1 MSDAVKSLKLHS
13 PLRGWCASLD
23 ETPDEVFAQRFLGDG
38 VAIDPT
44 GDTLYAPCDGEV
56 ASVASSKHAV
66 ALRAEN
72 GVEILLHVGIDTV
85 ALGGNGFEALVQ
97 PGARVGRGDPLL
109 KFDLD
114 VLARGA
120 KSLITPMLITNG
132 DRFAVANACV
142 GVAVEVGDAL
152 FDVVATG
159 AAVAAS
165 SGGTTQEQTLR
176 FVVSLEHGIHAR
188 PAALIAN
195 FAKAQSLE
203 ITIAA
208 HGRSANARSAVS
220 LMALGVKHG
229 DEIAL
234 TARGDAAA
242 ALEQMKQVIVGIK
255 EAPSAGAHAGSANNV
270 AAALGRS
277 AARADQARTR
287 SGFVASGAESPRA
300 KESGGESAGGAQPA
314 RELGGQSASGAQAA
328 KEPGGQAPIGK
339 EATGD
344 SRSGGVERNVS
355 AAAGFNRQRGVIAS
369 RGLAVGRAISLKAAE
384 IAVVEAG
391 KGIAHE
397 SAGFERARAEV
408 RARLNQLAQ
417 HSQGA
422 AKDVITA
429 HLEFIDDWELVA
441 SARRAISRGKSAAF
455 AWRRA
460 VRDSA
465 DTLRALGDPR
475 MSERVDDLIDLES
488 QVLLAL
494 SGEAP
499 VTIPQLPDRSI
510 LVAEDLKPSQLVSLD
525 STKLAGIC
533 LAAGGPTSHVAILAA
548 AMGVPALVA
557 LGESVLSIE
566 DGAWLVLDAEQGNLT
581 ISPDQ
586 VALAAA
592 EQTLTQRKQR
602 QQSERAAA
610 HVDCRTADGERIEV
624 FANLGSVAE
633 AQVAVAHGAEGCGLL
648 RTEFLFLDRDSPP
661 SEDEQLQQYQGI
673 ASALENRP
681 LVIRTLDIG
690 GDKPIPYLPLPAEE
704 NPALGLRGVRTSLW
718 RPDLLRVQLR
728 AILRVQPVEQCRVL
742 LPMITDPA
750 EIRAVR
756 RMLDEVRRELS
767 ITSPVQVGA
776 MIETPA
782 SAVIAGRIAR
792 EVDFLSIGT
801 NDLTQYTLAMDRG
814 HAELAHRIDG
824 LHPAVLNLIAMTVD
838 AAEEQDK
845 LVAVCGGLASEP
857 AAVPI
862 LIGLGVRELSVVPT
876 LVPQLKSLIRTVT
889 VEACR
894 SLAQRAL
901 AMDTAEAVRALA
913 NEAMTPARGL
923 LAAE

>member
-1 MSDAVKSLKLHS
+1 MSSSANLLKLHS

-44 GDTLYAPCDGEV
+44 GDTLHAPCDGEIV
-56 ASVASSKHAV
+56 SVAASKHAV

-72 GVEILLHVGIDTV
+72 GAEILLHVGIDTV
-85 ALGGNGFEALVQ
+85 ALGGNGFETLVQ
-97 PGARVGRGDPLL
+97 PGARVSRGQPLL
-109 KFDLD
+109 KLDLD

-132 DRFAVANACV
+132 DRFAMANACV

-159 AAVAAS
+159 TNAAAAS
-165 SGGTTQEQTLR
+165 SGAEQEQALS
-176 FVVSLEHGIHAR
+176 FVVPLEHGIHAR

-195 FAKAQSLE
+195 FAKTQAGE
-203 ITIAA
+203 ITVSA

-229 DEIAL
+229 DEMTLI
-234 TARGDAAA
+234 ARGAGAATV
-242 ALEQMKQVIVGIK
+242 LEQLKQLVLNIK
-255 EAPSAGAHAGSANNV
+255 EAPHVGEAKALAQNAVSV
-270 AAALGRS
+270 AAS
-277 AARADQARTR
+277 PP
-287 SGFVASGAESPRA
+287 ASS
-300 KESGGESAGGAQPA
+300 
-314 RELGGQSASGAQAA
+314 
-328 KEPGGQAPIGK
+328 
-339 EATGD
+339 
-344 SRSGGVERNVS
+344 
-355 AAAGFNRQRGVIAS
+355 NRLRGVIAS
-369 RGLAVGRAISLKAAE
+369 RGLAVGRAVTLKAAE

-391 KGIAHE
+391 RGIAHE
-397 SAGFERARAEV
+397 SAEFERAREEV
-408 RARLNQLAQ
+408 RTRLNQLAQ

-422 AKDVITA
+422 AKEVITA

-499 VTIPQLPDRSI
+499 AAIPQLPDRAI
-510 LVAEDLKPSQLVSLD
+510 LVADDLKPSQLVSLD
-525 STKLAGIC
+525 ATRLAGIC

-557 LGESVLSIE
+557 LGQSVLSIE
-566 DGAWLVLDAEQGNLT
+566 DGAWLVLDAEQGALT

-610 HVDCRTADGERIEV
+610 HVECRTADGERIEV
-624 FANLGSVAE
+624 FANLGSIAE

-648 RTEFLFLDRDSPP
+648 RTEFLFLERDAPP

-673 ASALENRP
+673 ARALENRP

-756 RMLDEVRRELS
+756 RMLDEVRRELG
-767 ITSPVQVGA
+767 IGSPVEVGA

-782 SAVIAGRIAR
+782 SAVIADRIAR

-838 AAEEQDK
+838 AANEHDK

-889 VEACR
+889 VDACR
-894 SLAQRAL
+894 SLAERAL

>member
-1 MSDAVKSLKLHS
+1 MTDSAVTLHS
-13 PLRGWCASLD
+13 PLRGWCAPLD
-23 ETPDEVFAQRFLGDG
+23 ETPDEVFAQRLLGDG

-44 GDTLYAPCDGEV
+44 GDTLHAPCDGEV
-56 ASVASSKHAV
+56 ISVATSKHAV
-66 ALRAEN
+66 AVRADN
-72 GVEILLHVGIDTV
+72 GAEILMHVGIDTV
-85 ALGGNGFEALVQ
+85 ALAGKGFEALVSQ
-97 PGARVGRGDPLL
+97 GSRVKRGQALL

-114 VLARGA
+114 VLAQGA
-120 KSLITPMLITNG
+120 KSLITPVLVTNG
-132 DRFAVANACV
+132 DRFALSSLRADR
-142 GVAVEVGDAL
+142 GVDVGDVI
-152 FDVVATG
+152 FEIRPVA
-159 AAVAAS
+159 AAV
-165 SGGTTQEQTLR
+165 SGATQARAQEVT
-176 FVVSLEHGIHAR
+176 VSFAVPLEHGIHAR

-195 FAKAQSLE
+195 FAKAQSFE
-203 ITIAA
+203 ITVSANN
-208 HGRSANARSAVS
+208 RSANARSAVS
-220 LMALGVKHG
+220 IMSLGVKRG

-234 TARGDAAA
+234 IAASPDAQRVIEQLKETILGIRETHSASHAAKPTQATARSESEERRAS
-242 ALEQMKQVIVGIK
+242 EQ
-255 EAPSAGAHAGSANNV
+255 
-270 AAALGRS
+270 
-277 AARADQARTR
+277 
-287 SGFVASGAESPRA
+287 
-300 KESGGESAGGAQPA
+300 
-314 RELGGQSASGAQAA
+314 
-328 KEPGGQAPIGK
+328 
-339 EATGD
+339 AT
-344 SRSGGVERNVS
+344 SKP
-355 AAAGFNRQRGVIAS
+355 NRLRGVIAS
-369 RGLAVGRAISLKAAE
+369 RGLSVGRAVTLKAAE
-384 IAVVEAG
+384 IPVVEAG
-391 KGIAHE
+391 RGIGHE
-397 SAGFERARAEV
+397 SAEFERARDEV

-422 AKDVITA
+422 AKEVITA

-465 DTLRALGDPR
+465 DTLRALGDQR

-494 SGEAP
+494 SGAAP
-499 VTIPQLPDRSI
+499 VAIPELPERAI

-525 STKLAGIC
+525 AKKLTGIC

-557 LGESVLSIE
+557 LGHAVLEIK
-566 DGAWLVLDAEQGNLT
+566 DGEWLVLDAEQGNLS

-592 EQTLTQRKQR
+592 EQTLSQRRQR

-624 FANLGSVAE
+624 FANLGSIAE
-633 AQVAVAHGAEGCGLL
+633 AQVATTHGAEGCGLL
-648 RTEFLFLDRDSPP
+648 RTEFLFLERESAPT
-661 SEDEQLQQYQGI
+661 EEEQLHQYQSI
-673 ASALENRP
+673 AQALEGRP

-756 RMLDEVRRELS
+756 RMLDEVRRELG
-767 ITSPVQVGA
+767 IATPVQVGA

-782 SAVIAGRIAR
+782 SAVIAGKIAH
-792 EVDFLSIGT
+792 EVEFLSIGT

-814 HAELAHRIDG
+814 HADLAHRIDG
-824 LHPAVLNLIAMTVD
+824 LHPAVLNLIALTVD
-838 AAEEQDK
+838 AADENHK

-862 LIGLGVRELSVVPT
+862 LIGLGVKELSVVPT
-876 LVPQLKSLIRTVT
+876 LVPQLKSLIRTLT
-889 VEACR
+889 LDACR
-894 SLAQRAL
+894 SLAQKAL
-901 AMDTAEAVRALA
+901 SMETAEEVRTLA
-913 NEAMTPARGL
+913 NEFCVSESRVAS
-923 LAAE
+923 

>member
-44 GDTLYAPCDGEV
+44 GDTLHAPCDGEIV
-56 ASVASSKHAV
+56 SVATSKHAV

-72 GVEILLHVGIDTV
+72 GAEVLLHVGIDTV
-85 ALGGNGFEALVQ
+85 GLGGNGFEALVQ
-97 PGARVGRGDPLL
+97 PGARVRRGDPLL

-114 VLARGA
+114 VLAHGA

-142 GVAVEVGDAL
+142 GMAVEVGDAL

-165 SGGTTQEQTLR
+165 SDGTTQEQTLS
-176 FVVSLEHGIHAR
+176 FGVSLEHGIHAR

-195 FAKAQSLE
+195 FAKAQSQE
-203 ITIAA
+203 ITVSA

-220 LMALGVKHG
+220 LMALGVKRG
-229 DEIAL
+229 DEITL
-234 TARGDAAA
+234 IARGDGAAA
-242 ALEQMKQVIVGIK
+242 VLDQLKQVIVGIK
-255 EAPSAGAHAGSANNV
+255 EAPTGDAHATSVNNV
-270 AAALGRS
+270 ATALGRS
-277 AARADQARTR
+277 AARADQARMEGG
-287 SGFVASGAESPRA
+287 SVAR
-300 KESGGESAGGAQPA
+300 
-314 RELGGQSASGAQAA
+314 GQSASGAS
-328 KEPGGQAPIGK
+328 K
-339 EATGD
+339 EAGGD
-344 SRSGGVERNVS
+344 SRPSGDGAEAVGGGSRS
-355 AAAGFNRQRGVIAS
+355 SGAGAETVGGGARPSGADRSKPVDGLGRLRGVIAS
-369 RGLAVGRAISLKAAE
+369 RGLAVGRAVTLKAAE
-384 IAVVEAG
+384 IAVVETG
-391 KGIAHE
+391 RGIAHE
-397 SAGFERARAEV
+397 SAEFERARDEV

-422 AKDVITA
+422 AKDVISA

-499 VTIPQLPDRSI
+499 VAIPQLPDRSI

-525 STKLAGIC
+525 ATKLAGIC
-533 LAAGGPTSHVAILAA
+533 LAGGGPTSHVSILAA

-557 LGESVLSIE
+557 LGENVLSIE
-566 DGAWLVLDAEQGNLT
+566 DGAWLVLDAEQGNLA

-648 RTEFLFLDRDSPP
+648 RTEFLFLDRDAAP

-673 ASALENRP
+673 AHALESRP

-767 ITSPVQVGA
+767 VATPVQVGA

-838 AAEEQDK
+838 AADEQDK

-889 VEACR
+889 VDACR
-894 SLAQRAL
+894 SLAHRAL

>member
-1 MSDAVKSLKLHS
+1 MLRLHS
-13 PLRGWCASLD
+13 PLRGWCARLD
-23 ETPDEVFAQRFLGDG
+23 ETPDEVFAQRLLGDG

-44 GDTLYAPCDGEV
+44 GDTLYAPCDGEIV
-56 ASVASSKHAV
+56 SVATSRHAV

-72 GVEILLHVGIDTV
+72 GAEILLHVGIDTV
-85 ALGGNGFEALVQ
+85 ALGGQGFQALVQ
-97 PGARVGRGDPLL
+97 AGERVKRGQPLL

-120 KSLITPMLITNG
+120 KSLITPILITNG
-132 DRFAVANACV
+132 DRFSVAEACV
-142 GVAVEVGDAL
+142 GMSVEVGDAL
-152 FDVVATG
+152 LNVVSAASQADSASG
-159 AAVAAS
+159 AA
-165 SGGTTQEQTLR
+165 GQEETLS
-176 FVVSLEHGIHAR
+176 FAVPLEHGIHAR

-195 FAKAQSLE
+195 FAKAQNHE
-203 ITIAA
+203 ITVSS
-208 HGRSANARSAVS
+208 HGRRANARSAVS
-220 LMALGVKHG
+220 LMSLGVKHG
-229 DEIAL
+229 DEVAL
-234 TARGDAAA
+234 
-242 ALEQMKQVIVGIK
+242 
-255 EAPSAGAHAGSANNV
+255 
-270 AAALGRS
+270 
-277 AARADQARTR
+277 
-287 SGFVASGAESPRA
+287 VASGAGARA
-300 KESGGESAGGAQPA
+300 VLEQLKALVLGIHEAPHAPDAVQAAAPSVASAPKGGAA
-314 RELGGQSASGAQAA
+314 HASDRSDTVD
-328 KEPGGQAPIGK
+328 
-339 EATGD
+339 ATA
-344 SRSGGVERNVS
+344 VT
-355 AAAGFNRQRGVIAS
+355 NRLRGVIAS
-369 RGLAVGRAISLKAAE
+369 RGLAVGRAVTLKAAE

-391 KGIAHE
+391 RGIAHE
-397 SAGFERARAEV
+397 SAEFERARDEV
-408 RARLNQLAQ
+408 RVRLNQLAQ

-422 AKDVITA
+422 AKEVITA

-441 SARRAISRGKSAAF
+441 CARRAISRGKSAAF

-499 VTIPQLPDRSI
+499 VTIPSLPERSI

-525 STKLAGIC
+525 ATKLAGIC

-557 LGESVLSIE
+557 LGPAVNAIA
-566 DGAWLVLDAEQGNLT
+566 DGAWLVLDAEQGTLS

-586 VALAAA
+586 IALAAA
-592 EQTLTQRKQR
+592 EQTLAQRRQR

-610 HVDCRTADGERIEV
+610 HVDCRTADGQRIEV
-624 FANLGSVAE
+624 FANLASIAE
-633 AQVAVAHGAEGCGLL
+633 AQVAVTHGAEGCGLL

-661 SEDEQLQQYQGI
+661 SEDEQLHQYQSI
-673 ASALENRP
+673 AGALDGRP
-681 LVIRTLDIG
+681 LVVRTLDIG

-728 AILRVQPVEQCRVL
+728 AILRVQPTDQCRVL
-742 LPMITDPA
+742 LPMIADPA

-767 ITSPVQVGA
+767 LSTQVQVGA
-776 MIETPA
+776 MIETPS
-782 SAVIAGRIAR
+782 SAVIAARIVR

-824 LHPAVLNLIAMTVD
+824 LHPAVLHLISMTVN
-838 AAEEQDK
+838 AADEHDK

-857 AAVPI
+857 AAVAI

-876 LVPQLKSLIRTVT
+876 LVPQLKSLIRTLT
-889 VEACR
+889 LESCQ

-913 NEAMTPARGL
+913 NEAMTPAA
-923 LAAE
+923 LA

>member
-1 MSDAVKSLKLHS
+1 MSSSENVLKLHS

-23 ETPDEVFAQRFLGDG
+23 ETPDEVFAQRLLGDG

-44 GDTLYAPCDGEV
+44 GDTLYAPCDGEIV
-56 ASVASSKHAV
+56 SVAASKHAV
-66 ALRAEN
+66 ALRADN
-72 GVEILLHVGIDTV
+72 GAEILLHVGIDTV
-85 ALGGNGFEALVQ
+85 ALGGSGFDALVQ
-97 PGARVGRGDPLL
+97 VNARVSRGQPLL

-132 DRFAVANACV
+132 DRFAVASARV
-142 GVAVEVGDAL
+142 GAPVEVGDAL

-159 AAVAAS
+159 TNVAVAL
-165 SGGTTQEQTLR
+165 TEEDQERTLR
-176 FVVSLEHGIHAR
+176 LVVPLEHGIHAR

-195 FAKAQSLE
+195 FAKTQAVE
-203 ITIAA
+203 ITVSA
-208 HGRSANARSAVS
+208 HGRSANAKSAVS
-220 LMALGVKHG
+220 LMALGLKHR
-229 DEIAL
+229 DEMTIV
-234 TARGDAAA
+234 ARGAAAAA
-242 ALEQMKQVIVGIK
+242 ALDQLQQLVLGIK
-255 EAPSAGAHAGSANNV
+255 EAPPSADTKVTHAAPNNNAAVAQGHFPARVEQPRTGNV
-270 AAALGRS
+270 AVSKATDRAGD
-277 AARADQARTR
+277 ARNET
-287 SGFVASGAESPRA
+287 ASGGARSN
-300 KESGGESAGGAQPA
+300 GTDGAQ
-314 RELGGQSASGAQAA
+314 ELSGAVSTASAS
-328 KEPGGQAPIGK
+328 
-339 EATGD
+339 
-344 SRSGGVERNVS
+344 
-355 AAAGFNRQRGVIAS
+355 NRLRGVIAS
-369 RGLAVGRAISLKAAE
+369 RGLAVGRAVTLKAAE
-384 IAVVEAG
+384 IAVVETG
-391 KGIAHE
+391 RGIAHE
-397 SAGFERARAEV
+397 SAEFERARQEV
-408 RARLNQLAQ
+408 RTRLNQLAQ

-422 AKDVITA
+422 AKEVITA

-499 VTIPQLPDRSI
+499 VTIPQLPERAI

-525 STKLAGIC
+525 ATKLAGIC

-557 LGESVLSIE
+557 LGQSVLNVE
-566 DGAWLVLDAEQGNLT
+566 DGAWLVLDAEQGTLT

-610 HVDCRTADGERIEV
+610 HVDCRTADGARIEV
-624 FANLGSVAE
+624 FANLGSIAE

-648 RTEFLFLDRDSPP
+648 RTEFLFLERDAPP
-661 SEDEQLQQYQGI
+661 TEDEQLEQYQGI
-673 ASALENRP
+673 ARALENRP

-690 GDKPIPYLPLPAEE
+690 GDKPIAYLPLPAEE

-742 LPMITDPA
+742 LPMITDPG

-756 RMLDEVRRELS
+756 RMLDEVRRELGIS
-767 ITSPVQVGA
+767 SPVQVGA

-838 AAEEQDK
+838 AANEHDK

-894 SLAQRAL
+894 SLAERAL

>member
-1 MSDAVKSLKLHS
+1 MLTLHS
-13 PLRGWCASLD
+13 PLRGWCSSLD
-23 ETPDEVFAQRFLGDG
+23 ETPDEVFAQRLLGDG
-38 VAIDPT
+38 VAIDPI
-44 GDTLYAPCDGEV
+44 GDTLHAPCDGEV
-56 ASVASSKHAV
+56 VSIASSKHAV
-66 ALRAEN
+66 AIRADN
-72 GVEILLHVGIDTV
+72 GAEILLHVGIDTV
-85 ALGGNGFEALVQ
+85 ALGGVGFESLVQ
-97 PGARVGRGDPLL
+97 AGDRVRRGQALL

-114 VLARGA
+114 VLAGGA
-120 KSLITPMLITNG
+120 KSLLTPLLITNG
-132 DRFAVANACV
+132 ERFSIANVCAGASV
-142 GVAVEVGDAL
+142 DVGDVL
-152 FDVVATG
+152 FDVVAVDG
-159 AAVAAS
+159 EIAAAIDGS
-165 SGGTTQEQTLR
+165 SQEQTLG
-176 FVVSLEHGIHAR
+176 FVVPLEHGIHAR

-195 FAKAQSLE
+195 FAKAQSSE
-203 ITIAA
+203 ITVSA
-208 HGRSANARSAVS
+208 HGRHANARSAVS

-229 DEIAL
+229 DEMTIS
-234 TARGDAAA
+234 ARGPSALA
-242 ALEQMKQVIVGIK
+242 ALEQLKQLVLGIR
-255 EAPSAGAHAGSANNV
+255 EAPHAAPISAKPGALSPGGARDGGSLRAAQDMAQLAASARRGVVGDAGTVHAGFGVS
-270 AAALGRS
+270 GRS
-277 AARADQARTR
+277 EGDA
-287 SGFVASGAESPRA
+287 
-300 KESGGESAGGAQPA
+300 GGERAVGMLPGAA
-314 RELGGQSASGAQAA
+314 
-328 KEPGGQAPIGK
+328 I
-339 EATGD
+339 
-344 SRSGGVERNVS
+344 
-355 AAAGFNRQRGVIAS
+355 NRLRGVIAS
-369 RGLAVGRAISLKAAE
+369 RGLAVGRAVTLKVEE

-391 KGIAHE
+391 RGIGHE
-397 SAGFERARAEV
+397 SAEFERARDVV
-408 RARLNQLAQ
+408 RTRLNQLAE

-422 AKDVITA
+422 AKEVITA

-499 VTIPQLPDRSI
+499 VSIPMLPDRAI

-525 STKLAGIC
+525 ATKLTGIC
-533 LAAGGPTSHVAILAA
+533 LAGGGPTSHVAILAA

-557 LGESVLSIE
+557 LGPAVLSVE
-566 DGAWLVLDAEQGNLT
+566 DGAWLVLDTEQGALT

-586 VALAAA
+586 TALAAA
-592 EQTLTQRKQR
+592 EQTLTQRRQR

-610 HVDCRTADGERIEV
+610 HIDCRTADGERIEV

-661 SEDEQLQQYQGI
+661 SEEEQLQQYQGI
-673 ASALENRP
+673 AQALEHRP

-728 AILRVQPVEQCRVL
+728 AILRVRPVEQCRVL

-756 RMLDEVRRELS
+756 RMLDEVRKELG
-767 ITSPVQVGA
+767 VAQLLQVGA

-838 AAEEQDK
+838 AADEHHK

-876 LVPQLKSLIRTVT
+876 LVPQLKSLIRTLT

-894 SLAQRAL
+894 ELAQRAL
-901 AMDTAEAVRALA
+901 TMDTAEAVRALA
-913 NEAMTPARGL
+913 NDAMAPARGL
-923 LAAE
+923 QPAD

>member
-1 MSDAVKSLKLHS
+1 MTASAVTLHA
-13 PLRGWCASLD
+13 PLRGWCAPLD
-23 ETPDEVFAQRFLGDG
+23 ETPDEVFAQRLLGDG

-44 GDTLYAPCDGEV
+44 GDTLHAPCDGEII
-56 ASVASSKHAV
+56 SVATSRHAV

-72 GVEILLHVGIDTV
+72 GAEILMHVGIDTV
-85 ALGGNGFEALVQ
+85 ALAGKGFEALVQ
-97 PGARVGRGDPLL
+97 QGARVKMGEPLL

-114 VLARGA
+114 VLAQGA
-120 KSLITPMLITNG
+120 KSLITPVLITNG
-132 DRFAVANACV
+132 DRFAVANVRADR
-142 GVAVEVGDAL
+142 GVEVGDAIFEL
-152 FDVVATG
+152 H
-159 AAVAAS
+159 AVA
-165 SGGTTQEQTLR
+165 EQAGVQARDGSKQVHLR
-176 FVVSLEHGIHAR
+176 FAIPLEHGIHAR

-195 FAKAQSLE
+195 FAKAQRFE
-203 ITIAA
+203 ITVGAN
-208 HGRSANARSAVS
+208 GRSANARSAVS

-229 DEIAL
+229 DEISI
-234 TARGDAAA
+234 TAADENAARV
-242 ALEQMKQVIVGIK
+242 LDQLKQAILNIR
-255 EAPSAGAHAGSANNV
+255 EAPQSNAHAA
-270 AAALGRS
+270 RS
-277 AARADQARTR
+277 APETR
-287 SGFVASGAESPRA
+287 CEQEPSHVPSE
-300 KESGGESAGGAQPA
+300 PA
-314 RELGGQSASGAQAA
+314 TQKS
-328 KEPGGQAPIGK
+328 
-339 EATGD
+339 
-344 SRSGGVERNVS
+344 
-355 AAAGFNRQRGVIAS
+355 NRLRGVIAS
-369 RGLAVGRAISLKAAE
+369 RGLAVGRAVTLKAAE

-391 KGIAHE
+391 RGIAHE
-397 SAGFERARAEV
+397 SAEFERAREEV

-417 HSQGA
+417 HSKGP
-422 AKDVITA
+422 AKEVISA

-441 SARRAISRGKSAAF
+441 SARRAISRGKSAGF

-460 VRDSA
+460 VRDSV
-465 DTLRALGDPR
+465 DTLRALGDQR

-494 SGEAP
+494 SGAAP
-499 VTIPQLPDRSI
+499 ATIPELPDRAI

-525 STKLAGIC
+525 ANKLAGIC

-557 LGESVLSIE
+557 LGATVLTVE
-566 DGAWLVLDAEQGNLT
+566 DGAWLVLDAEQGNLS

-592 EQTLTQRKQR
+592 EQTLSQRRQR

-610 HVDCRTADGERIEV
+610 HVDCLTADGERIEV
-624 FANLGSVAE
+624 FANLGSIAE

-648 RTEFLFLDRDSPP
+648 RTEFLFLEREQPP
-661 SEDEQLQQYQGI
+661 TEDEQLHQYEGI
-673 ASALENRP
+673 ATALAGRP

-728 AILRVQPVEQCRVL
+728 AIMRVQPVDQCRVL

-756 RMLDEVRRELS
+756 RILDEVRRELG
-767 ITSPVQVGA
+767 ITTPVPVGA

-782 SAVIAGRIAR
+782 SAVIASRIAR
-792 EVDFLSIGT
+792 EVEFLSIGT

-814 HAELAHRIDG
+814 HADLAHRIDG

-838 AAEEQDK
+838 AAEEHDK
-845 LVAVCGGLASEP
+845 VVAVCGGLASEP

-876 LVPQLKSLIRTVT
+876 LVPQLKSLIRTLT
-889 VEACR
+889 VEACHA
-894 SLAQRAL
+894 LAQRAL
-901 AMDTAEAVRALA
+901 AMDTAEAVRTLA
-913 NEAMTPARGL
+913 NEFCVSETRVVS
-923 LAAE
+923 

>member
-1 MSDAVKSLKLHS
+1 MTDSTLTLHA
-13 PLRGWCASLD
+13 PLRGWCSPLD
-23 ETPDEVFAQRFLGDG
+23 ETPDEVFAQRLLGDG

-44 GDTLYAPCDGEV
+44 GDTLHAPCDGEIISIPV
-56 ASVASSKHAV
+56 SKHAV
-66 ALRAEN
+66 AIRADN
-72 GVEILLHVGIDTV
+72 GAEILLHVGIDTV
-85 ALGGNGFEALVQ
+85 ALGGEGFDALVQ
-97 PGARVGRGDPLL
+97 QGARVRRGQPLL

-132 DRFAVANACV
+132 ERFAVINARTDRSID
-142 GVAVEVGDAL
+142 VGDAVM
-152 FDVVATG
+152 DVRG
-159 AAVAAS
+159 VAAS
-165 SGGTTQEQTLR
+165 NVAADGTPSQEAALS
-176 FVVSLEHGIHAR
+176 FAVSLQHGIHAR

-195 FAKAQSLE
+195 FAKGQSQE

-208 HGRSANARSAVS
+208 HGRKANARSAVS

-229 DEIAL
+229 DEISLTSTGANATQAL
-234 TARGDAAA
+234 DQLRQ
-242 ALEQMKQVIVGIK
+242 LILSIH
-255 EAPSAGAHAGSANNV
+255 EAPLPAADKGKV
-270 AAALGRS
+270 ATAPPAAVPTAPNQSGR
-277 AARADQARTR
+277 
-287 SGFVASGAESPRA
+287 
-300 KESGGESAGGAQPA
+300 
-314 RELGGQSASGAQAA
+314 L
-328 KEPGGQAPIGK
+328 
-339 EATGD
+339 
-344 SRSGGVERNVS
+344 
-355 AAAGFNRQRGVIAS
+355 RGVIAS
-369 RGLAVGRAISLKAAE
+369 RGLAVGRAVTLKAAE

-391 KGIAHE
+391 RGIAHE
-397 SAGFERARAEV
+397 SAEFERAREAV
-408 RARLNQLAQ
+408 RVRLTQLAQ

-422 AKDVITA
+422 AKEVIAA

-441 SARRAISRGKSAAF
+441 AARRAISRGKSAAF

-465 DTLRALGDPR
+465 DTLRALGDQR
-475 MSERVDDLIDLES
+475 MTERIDDLIDLES

-499 VTIPQLPDRSI
+499 ASIPDLPDRAI

-525 STKLAGIC
+525 PSKLAGIC

-557 LGESVLSIE
+557 LGPAVLAVT
-566 DGAWLVLDAEQGNLT
+566 DGAWLVLDAEQGNLS
-581 ISPDQ
+581 IAPDQ

-592 EQTLTQRKQR
+592 EQTLTQRRQR
-602 QQSERAAA
+602 QQTERAAA

-624 FANLGSVAE
+624 FANLASIGE
-633 AQVAVAHGAEGCGLL
+633 AQVAVTHGAEGCGLL

-661 SEDEQLQQYQGI
+661 TEDEQLQQYQGI
-673 ASALENRP
+673 ARALDGRP

-690 GDKPIPYLPLPAEE
+690 GDKPIPYLPLPPEE

-742 LPMITDPA
+742 LPMITDSA

-767 ITSPVQVGA
+767 ITTPVQVGA

-792 EVDFLSIGT
+792 DVDFLSIGT

-838 AAEEQDK
+838 AGEENNK

-876 LVPQLKSLIRTVT
+876 LVPQLKSLIRTLT
-889 VEACR
+889 VDACR
-894 SLAQRAL
+894 ALAQRAL
-901 AMDTAEAVRALA
+901 VMDTAEAVRALA
-913 NEAMTPARGL
+913 NEFCVSESQVAS
-923 LAAE
+923 

>member
-1 MSDAVKSLKLHS
+1 MTDSAVTLHA
-13 PLRGWCASLD
+13 PLRGWCAPLD
-23 ETPDEVFAQRFLGDG
+23 ETPDEVFAQRLLGDG

-44 GDTLYAPCDGEV
+44 GDTLHAPCDGEV
-56 ASVASSKHAV
+56 ISVAASKHAV
-66 ALRAEN
+66 AVRAEN
-72 GVEILLHVGIDTV
+72 GAEILMHVGIDTV
-85 ALGGNGFEALVQ
+85 ALAGKGFEALVQ
-97 PGARVGRGDPLL
+97 QGARVKRGQPLL

-114 VLARGA
+114 VLAQGA
-120 KSLITPMLITNG
+120 KSLITPILMTNG
-132 DRFAVANACV
+132 DRFTVANVRADRS
-142 GVAVEVGDAL
+142 VEVGD
-152 FDVVATG
+152 VVFEIR
-159 AAVAAS
+159 AVAERVGEQAGGGSKEAS
-165 SGGTTQEQTLR
+165 
-176 FVVSLEHGIHAR
+176 VSFAVPLEHGIHAR

-195 FAKAQSLE
+195 FAKAQSFE
-203 ITIAA
+203 ITVSAN
-208 HGRSANARSAVS
+208 GRSANARSAVS
-220 LMALGVKHG
+220 LMSLGVKHG
-229 DEIAL
+229 DEISI
-234 TARGDAAA
+234 TAAGENAERV
-242 ALEQMKQVIVGIK
+242 LEQLKATILSHR
-255 EAPSAGAHAGSANNV
+255 EAPSSSAHSASADKAANVRSTAIASSAAHASNATSATNGANANTGSG
-270 AAALGRS
+270 AAKPA
-277 AARADQARTR
+277 R
-287 SGFVASGAESPRA
+287 SGRNEEERGGFSGQAGVEQRI
-300 KESGGESAGGAQPA
+300 GGAA
-314 RELGGQSASGAQAA
+314 E
-328 KEPGGQAPIGK
+328 E
-339 EATGD
+339 T
-344 SRSGGVERNVS
+344 SRS
-355 AAAGFNRQRGVIAS
+355 NRLRGVIAS
-369 RGLAVGRAISLKAAE
+369 RGLAVGRAVTLRAAE

-391 KGIAHE
+391 RGIAHE
-397 SAGFERARAEV
+397 SAEFERARDEV
-408 RARLNQLAQ
+408 RVRLNQLVE
-417 HSQGA
+417 HSKGP
-422 AKDVITA
+422 AKDVIGA

-465 DTLRALGDPR
+465 DTLRALGDQR

-494 SGEAP
+494 SGAAP
-499 VTIPQLPDRSI
+499 AAIPELPERAI

-525 STKLAGIC
+525 ANKLAGIC

-557 LGESVLSIE
+557 LGQAVLAVE
-566 DGAWLVLDAEQGNLT
+566 DGAWLVLDAEQGNLS

-592 EQTLTQRKQR
+592 EQTLSQRRQR
-602 QQSERAAA
+602 QQTERAAA

-624 FANLGSVAE
+624 FANLGSIAE

-648 RTEFLFLDRDSPP
+648 RTEFLFLEREQPP
-661 SEDEQLQQYQGI
+661 TEDEQLQQYQSI
-673 ASALENRP
+673 AQALEGRP

-728 AILRVQPVEQCRVL
+728 AILRVQPVDQCRVL

-756 RMLDEVRRELS
+756 RMLDEVRRELG
-767 ITSPVQVGA
+767 IAVPVQVGA

-782 SAVIAGRIAR
+782 SAVIAGKIAR
-792 EVDFLSIGT
+792 EVEFLSIGT

-814 HAELAHRIDG
+814 HADLAHRIDG

-838 AAEEQDK
+838 SADEQDK

-876 LVPQLKSLIRTVT
+876 LVPQLKSLIRTLT

-894 SLAQRAL
+894 ALAQRAL
-901 AMDTAEAVRALA
+901 AMDTAEAVRTLA
-913 NEAMTPARGL
+913 NEFCVSETRVL
-923 LAAE
+923 S